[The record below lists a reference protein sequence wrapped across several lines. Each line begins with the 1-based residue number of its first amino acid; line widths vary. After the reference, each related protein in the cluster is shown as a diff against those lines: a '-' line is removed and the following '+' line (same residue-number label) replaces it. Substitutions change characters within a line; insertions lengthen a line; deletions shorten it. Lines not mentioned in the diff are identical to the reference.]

1 MSVIQ
6 KIEDYKEEHPNYQ
19 KEIKKASI
27 AESKKRYE
35 EYLAEQK
42 SLLLKIEESKKA
54 KIECSKLSP
63 RLLLM
68 ALLPPGVSFIFKTI
82 TPYFTHKKE
91 HRSVLGKSSRTE
103 LMLAPLP
110 LKPSKVFVRCKK
122 VYHKHLA

>member
-42 SLLLKIEESKKA
+42 KN
-54 KIECSKLSP
+54 
-63 RLLLM
+63 
-68 ALLPPGVSFIFKTI
+68 
-82 TPYFTHKKE
+82 
-91 HRSVLGKSSRTE
+91 TE
-103 LMLAPLP
+103 
-110 LKPSKVFVRCKK
+110 VFLVNLQERN
-122 VYHKHLA
+122 

>member
-54 KIECSKLSP
+54 IIECSKLSP
-63 RLLLM
+63 RFKLM
-68 ALLPPGVSFIFKTI
+68 ALLHGVSLFLKQWQHFL
-82 TPYFTHKKE
+82 HKK
-91 HRSVLGKSSRTE
+91 RT
-103 LMLAPLP
+103 P
-110 LKPSKVFVRCKK
+110 KCSW
-122 VYHKHLA
+122 

>member
-1 MSVIQ
+1 MSAIQ

-63 RLLLM
+63 RFLLM
-68 ALLPPGVSFIFKTI
+68 ALLQGVSFIFKTI
-82 TPYFTHKKE
+82 TSYFTHKKE

-110 LKPSKVFVRCKK
+110 LKTSKVFVRCKK
-122 VYHKHLA
+122 YITNT